1 MAKQGSNFKNSKRSG
16 LPPRLPKKPVGGMQ
30 SWMVIGLAIAM
41 ISMFF
46 FTKERTL
53 QEITQ
58 KQFESMVLQKEVES
72 VTIVNDRLVEVSLK
86 STFVNKYFKTSPQS
100 LVTVKQGPHFEFPI
114 ISKEGFEHFLED
126 RQKDFPRNERIFATP
141 ETRTG
146 PLDWLGTWGFFI
158 LMGLSFYFLFFRMG
172 GGGGAG
178 GQIFN
183 IGRSRATL
191 TEGESKVKTTFNDVA
206 GLDEAKEEIQE
217 IVEFLKF
224 PKKFTDLGG
233 KIPKGALLVG
243 PPGTGKTL
251 LAKAVAGEAGVPF
264 FSLSGSDFVEMFV
277 GVGAARVRD
286 LFKQAKEKAP
296 CIIFIDEIDAVGR
309 SRGRGQMP
317 GSNDERENTL
327 NSLLVEMDGFA
338 TDSGIIIMAAT
349 NRPDVLDPA
358 LLRPG
363 RFDRTIS
370 IDKPDIIGREA
381 IFKVHLKPLK
391 LAQDVDPKELSAQTP
406 GFAGAEIANV
416 CNEAALIAARRNKSA
431 VDMDDFQE
439 AMDRVIGGL
448 EKKNKLIS
456 PLEKK
461 IVAYHE
467 AGHAIAGWFLEHANP
482 LVKVS
487 IVPRGVA
494 ALGYAQYLPKEQFL
508 YRTEQLMDEMCVTLG
523 GRAAEEIMFGKI
535 STGAQND
542 LERITKLAYSMVT
555 VYGMNEKL
563 GNISYY
569 DSKGSEYQFNKPY
582 SEQTAREIDEE
593 VRKIIAEAYVRTKKL
608 LKDKKDKLTILA
620 EQLLKKEVLFQS
632 DLEELVGPRPFEQLT
647 SYQEFIKG
655 ETEKKRK
662 DAKDER
668 DLAESEKIK
677 VPRKPAT
684 KAKPEEEVAEEVKK
698 PVRKRTPKPKE

>member
-1 MAKQGSNFKNSKRSG
+1 MAKQGNSFKNKKLSG
-16 LPPRLPKKPVGGMQ
+16 MPPRLPKKPVGGMQ
-30 SWMVIGLAIAM
+30 SWMIIGLMIAM
-41 ISMFF
+41 VSMFF
-46 FTKERTL
+46 FTKQRTL
-53 QEITQ
+53 QEINQ
-58 KQFESMVLQKEVES
+58 RQFESMVIQKEVES
-72 VTIVNDRLVEVSLK
+72 VVIVNDKLVEVSLK
-86 STFVNKYFKTSPQS
+86 PSFVSKYFKNSPQG
-100 LVTVKQGPHFEFPI
+100 LIPVKQGPHFEFSI

-172 GGGGAG
+172 GSGGGG

-191 TEGESKVKTTFNDVA
+191 IEGESKVKVTFDDVA

-349 NRPDVLDPA
+349 NRPDVLDAA

-363 RFDRTIS
+363 RFDRQIS

-391 LAQDVDPKELSAQTP
+391 LAADIDPKELSAQTP

-416 CNEAALIAARRNKSA
+416 CNEAALIAARRSKSA

-448 EKKNKLIS
+448 EKKNKIIN

-461 IVAYHE
+461 IVAFHE

-523 GRAAEEIMFGKI
+523 GRAAEEIVFGKI

-569 DSKGSEYQFNKPY
+569 DSKGSDYQFNKPY
-582 SEQTAREIDEE
+582 SETTAREIDEE
-593 VRKIIAEAYVRTKKL
+593 VRKIIAEAYTRTKKL
-608 LKDKKDKLTILA
+608 LQSKKDKLTILA
-620 EQLLKKEVLFQS
+620 EQLLEKEVLFQS
-632 DLEELVGPRPFEQLT
+632 DLEALVGPRPFEQLT

-655 ETEKKRK
+655 ETEKKRQ

-668 DLAESEKIK
+668 QLAEEKK
-677 VPRKPAT
+677 QTAKKTVVKSKEVETKPTPVKKAAPRKRSP
-684 KAKPEEEVAEEVKK
+684 KK
-698 PVRKRTPKPKE
+698 DD